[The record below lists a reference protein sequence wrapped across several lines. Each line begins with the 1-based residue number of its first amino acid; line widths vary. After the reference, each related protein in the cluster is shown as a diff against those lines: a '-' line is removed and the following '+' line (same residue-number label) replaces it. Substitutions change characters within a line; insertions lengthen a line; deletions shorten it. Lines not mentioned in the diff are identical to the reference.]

1 MRNRYWVIGT
11 CLIVFFVACIAI
23 FFRRH
28 DIPYLA
34 CYRLS
39 VKHTEFY
46 PDAYRFIHSEEEF
59 GNLMQLVDSELD
71 VDSLISQN
79 QLDFARYT
87 YLIVFGARIKRIYYS
102 YKSTW
107 FNDRSPSYAKARR
120 RNKNCVFVEYDLP
133 DHRVYL
139 YRLERD
145 TTWRGFD
152 GI

>member
-1 MRNRYWVIGT
+1 MG
-11 CLIVFFVACIAI
+11 
-23 FFRRH
+23 
-28 DIPYLA
+28 
-34 CYRLS
+34 
-39 VKHTEFY
+39 FY

-87 YLIVFGARIKRIYYS
+87 YLIVFGAKIKRIYYS

-133 DHRVYL
+133 DNQMYL
-139 YRLERD
+139 YQLERD
-145 TTWRGFD
+145 TTWTDFD